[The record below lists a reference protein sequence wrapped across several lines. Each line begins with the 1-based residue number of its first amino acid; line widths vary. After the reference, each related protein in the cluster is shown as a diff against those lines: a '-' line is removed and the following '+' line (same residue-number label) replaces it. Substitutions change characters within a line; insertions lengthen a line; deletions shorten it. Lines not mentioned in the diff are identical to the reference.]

1 LTILFTKALK
11 DIGVTSINVIS
22 DELILEV
29 IGYSIRSKKDKTDL
43 TNFIIS
49 IRNNLDELLDDIELL
64 EQIILFVS
72 KTGPLFLK
80 KANTKNLFL
89 IVNGVTVLKKG
100 MMS

>member
-22 DELILEV
+22 DELILED

-43 TNFIIS
+43 TNFFIS

-80 KANTKNLFL
+80 KAIPKIYFL
-89 IVNGVTVLKKG
+89 
-100 MMS
+100 